1 MTDIQHLGLAEPVPP
16 KAVRRARGRELRADL
31 PRGTH
36 AGWEPPA
43 GRLDPVSAV
52 RRSNAGRVPELLE
65 IRVGRMAASPFN
77 FLRASP
83 DVMAADLAHTPSTG
97 LHVWLC
103 GDANLSN
110 FGFYASP
117 ERDLVFDIN
126 DFDESIAGP
135 WEWDLKRLAVSLVVA
150 GRERGLHAKDNR
162 AAATAAV
169 AQYRHT
175 MRRRGDHTLLEL
187 FTLRLDGKEYDQ
199 GLFSKSFN
207 AELRRSRRNAT
218 ARTNDPGLKRFT
230 VSEQDGTW
238 RFEEQPPLLVRGTDE
253 QRAEILAALET
264 YTDGLLADRRDL
276 IRSYHLVD
284 VAFKVT
290 GVGSVG
296 TRSWVAALQGGAPDD
311 ALFLQI
317 QQAGESALAPFVEP
331 QPYAHPGQRVVDG
344 QRRIQSVSDPFL
356 GWTSFGG
363 HDYYVRQLRDMKGAV
378 DPTRLSAEQLHDY
391 ARVCG
396 GLLAKAHARTGDPVA
411 IAGYCGNS
419 DSLDRAIADFAQAYA
434 DQNHED
440 WKAVKAA
447 IEDGRLSADT
457 RHNG

>member
-1 MTDIQHLGLAEPVPP
+1 MTDIQHLGLAKPVPS
-16 KAVRRARGRELRADL
+16 KAVRRAQGRELRAGL

-36 AGWEPPA
+36 AGWEAPA
-43 GRLDPVSAV
+43 TRLDPVEAV
-52 RRSNAGRVPELLE
+52 RRSNADRIPELLP
-65 IRVGRMAASPFN
+65 IRVERMASSPFA
-77 FLRASP
+77 FMRASV
-83 DVMAADLAHTPSTG
+83 DVMAADLATTPSTG
-97 LHVWLC
+97 LDVWLC

-126 DFDESIAGP
+126 DFDEAIAGP

-150 GRERGLHAKDNR
+150 GRERGLGAKENR
-162 AAATAAV
+162 AAAMAAV

-175 MRRRGDHTLLEL
+175 MRRRGDQTLLEL

-207 AELRRSRRNAT
+207 AELGRSRRNAT
-218 ARTNDPGLKRFT
+218 ARTNDPDLKRFT
-230 VSEQDGTW
+230 VSEHDGTW
-238 RFEEQPPLLVRGTDE
+238 RFHEHPPLLVRGTDE
-253 QRAEILAALET
+253 QRAEILGALET
-264 YTDGLLADRRDL
+264 YTEGLLADRRDL
-276 IRSYHLVD
+276 IRSYHLID
-284 VAFKVT
+284 VAAKVT

-296 TRSWVAALQGGAPDD
+296 ARSWVAALQGGAPDD

-317 QQAGESALAPFVEP
+317 QEARDSALAPYVEP
-331 QPYAHPGQRVVDG
+331 TNYPHPGQRVVDG

-363 HDYYVRQLRDMKGAV
+363 HHYYVRQLRDMKGAV

-419 DSLDRAIADFAQAYA
+419 DSLDRALADFAQAYA
-434 DQNHED
+434 DQNEQD
-440 WKAVKAA
+440 WQAVRAA
-447 IEDGRLSADT
+447 VQDGRLT
-457 RHNG
+457 